1 MDNGAG
7 ASATLR
13 KRALSI
19 DTASAAAAIEFGS
32 RAASGREEDKGGA
45 VGAVEEEPVSPTGRL
60 FREPNFRCHIVSVF
74 GLAAPV
80 DLPALR
86 DGVAATLARHPRFC
100 SVQALNEF
108 EKDARPKWV
117 RTAVNLDNHIIVPDL
132 DPAATSADPDKAL
145 EDYVSSLSTRPM
157 DHSVP
162 LWEVHVLDF
171 PTAEAAAAVALRVH
185 HSVGDGVSMLSLF
198 MACTRSAADP
208 GALPSL
214 LPARR
219 AGPVYAVRRR
229 QRPPSSSAAA
239 GALDALAALAAWVVA
254 FLVLAWHTVVD
265 VVCFFATATS
275 LLGDAPT
282 VLKGQEGTEFRPK
295 RFVNRTL
302 SLDDVKFVK
311 NAMSCTVN
319 DVLLGITSAALSRY
333 YFRKTGESDSNS
345 ITVRSAVLVNLRPTP
360 GIQTLASMME
370 SGKDNGARWGNKIGY
385 MLIPFHLATHD
396 DPIEYVRRA
405 TKVARRKKSSME
417 SVFTFWSGDM
427 VLKLFGIK
435 AAAALCYGM
444 FTHTTLSFSNMVGP
458 PEQVLFCGNP
468 IVYIAPG
475 TYGHP
480 HALTVHYQSYMNTVK
495 LVLSVDESQ
504 FPDCHQLL
512 DDFAESLRLIREAV
526 PRKPEAAQGGASS

>member
-1 MDNGAG
+1 MDPGT
-7 ASATLR
+7 TLR
-13 KRALSI
+13 KRALSV
-19 DTASAAAAIEFGS
+19 DTAAAAMIEWESKGQGRRAMEEGGS
-32 RAASGREEDKGGA
+32 VAEEED
-45 VGAVEEEPVSPTGRL
+45 EPVSPTGRL

-86 DGVAATLARHPRFC
+86 AGVAATLARHPRFS
-100 SVQALNEF
+100 SVQVLNEF

-117 RTAVNLDNHIIVPDL
+117 RTAVNVDDHIIVPEL
-132 DPAATSADPDKAL
+132 DPAATSSNPDKAL
-145 EDYVSSLSTRPM
+145 EDYVASLSTRAM
-157 DHSVP
+157 DHSIP
-162 LWEVHVLDF
+162 LWEIHVLDF

-198 MACTRSAADP
+198 MACTRSASDP

-214 LPARR
+214 PPGRRRRVGPA
-219 AGPVYAVRRR
+219 VYALRRR
-229 QRPPSSSAAA
+229 RWPLVSSSTGAA
-239 GALDALAALAAWVVA
+239 ALDAVVALAMWAVSL
-254 FLVLAWHTVVD
+254 LVLAWHTVVD
-265 VVCFFATATS
+265 VACFVATAVG

-282 VLKGQEGTEFRPK
+282 VLKGEEGTEFRPK

-311 NAMSCTVN
+311 NALSCTVN

-333 YFRKTGESDSNS
+333 YFRKTGESDRQS

-360 GIQTLASMME
+360 GIQALASMME
-370 SGKDNGARWGNKIGY
+370 SGKHNGSSWGNKIGY
-385 MLIPFHLATHD
+385 MLIPFHLAKHD

-427 VLKLFGIK
+427 
-435 AAAALCYGM
+435 
-444 FTHTTLSFSNMVGP
+444 
-458 PEQVLFCGNP
+458 VLFCGNP

-495 LVLSVDESQ
+495 LVLTVDESR

-512 DDFAESLRLIREAV
+512 DDFAESLRLIREAAS
-526 PRKPEAAQGGASS
+526 RKSDKAHDGTAG

>member
-1 MDNGAG
+1 G
-7 ASATLR
+7 
-13 KRALSI
+13 
-19 DTASAAAAIEFGS
+19 
-32 RAASGREEDKGGA
+32 GGA
-45 VGAVEEEPVSPTGRL
+45 TVEEEEPVSPTGRL
-60 FREPNFRCHIVSVF
+60 FREPNFRCHIVAVF

-80 DLPALR
+80 DVPALR
-86 DGVAATLARHPRFC
+86 DGLAATLARHPRFC
-100 SVQALNEF
+100 SVQVLDES

-117 RTAVNLDNHIIVPDL
+117 RTAVNLDNHIIVPEL
-132 DPAATSADPDKAL
+132 DPAATSADPDRAL
-145 EDYVSSLSTRPM
+145 QDYVSSLSARPM
-157 DHSVP
+157 DQSVP

-171 PTAEAAAAVALRVH
+171 PTADAAAAVALRVH

-214 LPARR
+214 PPARRR
-219 AGPVYAVRRR
+219 AGPVYAVPPPRRR
-229 QRPPSSSAAA
+229 PTTSAG
-239 GALDALAALAAWVVA
+239 GALLLLDALAAVAAWVVA
-254 FLVLAWHTVVD
+254 LLVLAWHTAVD
-265 VVCFFATATS
+265 VALFFATAVS
-275 LLGDAPT
+275 LLGDART
-282 VLKGQEGTEFRPK
+282 VLKAQEGTEFRPR

-302 SLDDVKFVK
+302 SLDDIKFVK
-311 NAMSCTVN
+311 NTMSCTVN

-333 YFRKTGESDSNS
+333 YFRKTGESHSKS
-345 ITVRSAVLVNLRPTP
+345 VTVRSAVLVNLRPTP

-370 SGKDNGARWGNKIGY
+370 TGKDNGARWGNKIGY
-385 MLIPFHLATHD
+385 MLIPFHLAKHD

-405 TKVARRKKSSME
+405 IKVARRKKNSME

-458 PEQVLFCGNP
+458 TEQVAFCGNP

-480 HALTVHYQSYMNTVK
+480 HALTIHYQSYMNNVK
-495 LVLSVDESQ
+495 LVLSVDESR
-504 FPDCHQLL
+504 FPGCHQLL
-512 DDFAESLRLIREAV
+512 DDFAESLGLIREAAS
-526 PRKPEAAQGGASS
+526 RKSEAQDGIPS

>member
-1 MDNGAG
+1 MDPG

-13 KRALSI
+13 KRALSV
-19 DTASAAAAIEFGS
+19 DTAAAIGFGS
-32 RAASGREEDKGGA
+32 KAAGGRDGA
-45 VGAVEEEPVSPTGRL
+45 VAVEEEPVSPTGRL
-60 FREPNFRCHIVSVF
+60 FREPSFRCHIVAVF

-80 DLPALR
+80 DVPALR

-100 SVQALNEF
+100 SVQVLDES

-132 DPAATSADPDKAL
+132 DPAATLADPDRAL
-145 EDYVSSLSTRPM
+145 EDYVSSLSSRPM
-157 DHSVP
+157 DQSIP
-162 LWEVHVLDF
+162 LWELHVLDF
-171 PTAEAAAAVALRVH
+171 PTADAAAAVALRVH

-208 GALPSL
+208 DALPSL
-214 LPARR
+214 PPARRR
-219 AGPVYAVRRR
+219 AGPVYAVP
-229 QRPPSSSAAA
+229 RPTAAA
-239 GALDALAALAAWVVA
+239 GGALLLDALAALAAWVVA
-254 FLVLAWHTVVD
+254 LLVLAWHTAVD
-265 VVCFFATATS
+265 VALFFATAAS
-275 LLGDAPT
+275 LLGDART
-282 VLKGQEGTEFRPK
+282 VLKGEEGTEFRPR

-302 SLDDVKFVK
+302 SLDDIKFVK
-311 NAMSCTVN
+311 NTMSCTVN

-333 YFRKTGESDSNS
+333 YFRKTGESVSKS
-345 ITVRSAVLVNLRPTP
+345 VTVRSAVLVNLRPTP

-370 SGKDNGARWGNKIGY
+370 TGKDNGARWGNKIGY
-385 MLIPFHLATHD
+385 MLIPFHLARHD

-405 TKVARRKKSSME
+405 AKVANRKKSSME
-417 SVFTFWSGDM
+417 SIFTFWSGDM

-435 AAAALCYGM
+435 AAAALCYNM

-458 PEQVLFCGNP
+458 TEQVTFCRNP

-480 HALTVHYQSYMNTVK
+480 HALTIHYQSYMNTVK
-495 LVLSVDESQ
+495 LVLSVDESR

-512 DDFAESLRLIREAV
+512 DDFAESLRLIREAAS
-526 PRKPEAAQGGASS
+526 RKSEEAQDGTPIPS

>member
-1 MDNGAG
+1 MEEG
-7 ASATLR
+7 
-13 KRALSI
+13 
-19 DTASAAAAIEFGS
+19 GS
-32 RAASGREEDKGGA
+32 VAEEED
-45 VGAVEEEPVSPTGRL
+45 EPVSPTGRL

-86 DGVAATLARHPRFC
+86 AGVAATLARHPRFS
-100 SVQALNEF
+100 SVQVLNEF

-117 RTAVNLDNHIIVPDL
+117 RTAVNVDDHIIVPEL
-132 DPAATSADPDKAL
+132 DPAATSSNPDKAL
-145 EDYVSSLSTRPM
+145 EDYVASLSTRAM
-157 DHSVP
+157 DHSIP
-162 LWEVHVLDF
+162 LWEIHVLDF

-198 MACTRSAADP
+198 MACTRSASDP

-214 LPARR
+214 P
-219 AGPVYAVRRR
+219 PRRR
-229 QRPPSSSAAA
+229 RWPLVSSSTGAA
-239 GALDALAALAAWVVA
+239 ALDAVVALAMWAVSL
-254 FLVLAWHTVVD
+254 LVLAWHTVVD
-265 VVCFFATATS
+265 VACFVATAVG

-282 VLKGQEGTEFRPK
+282 VLKGEEGTEFRPK

-311 NAMSCTVN
+311 NALSCTVN

-333 YFRKTGESDSNS
+333 YFRKTGERLSGESDRQS

-360 GIQTLASMME
+360 GIQALASMME
-370 SGKDNGARWGNKIGY
+370 SGKHNGSSWGNKIGY
-385 MLIPFHLATHD
+385 MLIPFHLAKHD

-444 FTHTTLSFSNMVGP
+444 FTNTTLSFSNMVGP
-458 PEQVLFCGNP
+458 TEQVLFCGNP

-495 LVLSVDESQ
+495 LVLTVDESR

-512 DDFAESLRLIREAV
+512 DDFAESLRLIREAAS
-526 PRKPEAAQGGASS
+526 RKSDKAHDGTAG